1 MSEEKDIRRNKDLIE
16 RLLKLEKKIKE
27 IDSRLRLIE
36 SFSIKLR

>member
-1 MSEEKDIRRNKDLIE
+1 MSEEKDIKCNKDLIE

-36 SFSIKLR
+36 SFSTKLR